1 MLIFL
6 LIRLHI
12 LWLDTMLKKIHGL
25 IGFILYMLCL
35 IYLSPLI
42 SKKESYDLLGDYLT
56 TDGMINSLSLF
67 SNPLLIDFMFVSLI
81 LVDSFD

>member
-1 MLIFL
+1 
-6 LIRLHI
+6 
-12 LWLDTMLKKIHGL
+12 MLKKIHGL